1 MKTVNLKSSFV
12 VILFAALCTLAS
24 CSKKKDDVAPPASPL
39 AGKWVGKWGAGN
51 STPDVYFSFTISSNG
66 TLTVLEGNNTDPGAG
81 TWTVNGETFK
91 AVYHYGNDQ
100 NSKLNVAAKLNDA
113 KTEMVGD
120 WGYGEV
126 NQGEGT
132 FYMVKQ

>member
-1 MKTVNLKSSFV
+1 MKTVNLKSFA

-39 AGKWVGKWGAGN
+39 AGKWVGKWGNGN
-51 STPDVYFSFTISSNG
+51 STPDVYFSFTINSNG
-66 TLTVLEGNNTDPGAG
+66 SLTVAEGNNPAPGTG
-81 TWTVNGETFK
+81 TWTVNGNTFK
-91 AVYHYGNDQ
+91 AVYSYDDP

-113 KTEMVGD
+113 KTEMEGD

-132 FYMVKQ
+132 FYMIKQ